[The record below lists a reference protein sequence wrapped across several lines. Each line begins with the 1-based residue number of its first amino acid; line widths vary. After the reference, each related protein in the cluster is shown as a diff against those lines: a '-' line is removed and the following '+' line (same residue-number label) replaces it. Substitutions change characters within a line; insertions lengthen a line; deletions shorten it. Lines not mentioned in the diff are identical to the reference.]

1 MASLILTEQAALKV
15 FEIPELAYLICAIN
29 QKRDN
34 ANLMQV
40 CRKLFY
46 SILPLVW
53 EEINRPDLLVSLI
66 PGGGIVSYKTEPLPY
81 VVMELPC
88 SLNLSRFNI
97 YAPYVKRLTLSPI
110 DVDGYGDW
118 ERFHSCTRS
127 VDLLPNLE
135 TIYFPA
141 SYVSE
146 SITKSGKSGIDSV
159 NWAITFLSKSLKA
172 LVQAPPTITH
182 STQYNHPLWLDFD
195 SFSSLVTS
203 VVQRCPRLHSLSI
216 LPARVRSTGLPNRRG
231 SGPSPRILFS
241 YEYPEIYSSL
251 VQLGNLT
258 SLLIS
263 AVLLCPEGLIAL
275 SALPKLES
283 LYIAGWERDPEAYYD
298 HLRSPINMFP
308 RLKHLELTRLS
319 WNTVSNV
326 CNTKALISNLRS
338 LTITSPHNY
347 SIPYPSDERGK
358 NISDIIPLLATH
370 NSNITTLAVHDYG
383 NHQLSPEVLDA
394 WGRLPLV
401 TLHLGWSVIY
411 YCGFDVFFSI
421 LSRLPLLEDLQ
432 LEMTQAPFELKQ
444 MKQIIELLP
453 RLSRIRI
460 PVNWESITELTWAD
474 FIPCRTQ
481 SDSPL
486 YVKSNFYLSQS
497 QEEGA
502 GQIAR
507 YLSTLR
513 PTGLVVCES
522 SQASFDSYSASPEYT
537 SNQLSDMIN
546 TELSGLGLK

>member
-1 MASLILTEQAALKV
+1 MASAASPTPTEQAALKA
-15 FEIPELAYLICAIN
+15 FGIPELAYLICAIN

-53 EEINRPDLLVSLI
+53 EEVNRPDLLVSLI
-66 PGGGIVSYKTEPLPY
+66 PGGGIFPYETELLSY

-97 YAPYVKRLTLSPI
+97 YAPYVKRLILSPI

-118 ERFHSCTRS
+118 KRFHSCTRS

-141 SYVSE
+141 SYE
-146 SITKSGKSGIDSV
+146 SRARPTKVGIDSV
-159 NWAITFLSKSLKA
+159 NWAIPFLSKSLKA
-172 LVQAPPTITH
+172 LVQSPPAITH
-182 STQYNHPLWLDFD
+182 PIQHTYPLWLDFD
-195 SFSSLVTS
+195 SSNSLMTS
-203 VVQRCPRLHSLSI
+203 AAQKCPHLCSLSI
-216 LPARVRSTGLPNRRG
+216 LPAPVRSTGLPNC
-231 SGPSPRILFS
+231 SGFRSSPPIMLPCDS
-241 YEYPEIYSSL
+241 PEIYSSL
-251 VQLGNLT
+251 AQLGNLT

-263 AVLLCPEGLIAL
+263 TALLCSEGLIAI

-283 LYIAGWERDPEAYYD
+283 LCIAGRERDLETYCD
-298 HLRSPINMFP
+298 HLWLPIDVFSQ
-308 RLKHLELTRLS
+308 LKHLELTRLS
-319 WNTVSNV
+319 WNTVSKL
-326 CNTKALISNLRS
+326 CDTKPLISGLQS
-338 LTITSPHNY
+338 LTITSPYNY
-347 SIPYPSDERGK
+347 SIPYPENERGK
-358 NISDIIPLLATH
+358 NISNIIPLLATH
-370 NSNITTLAVHDYG
+370 NSNIATLAVHDYG

-401 TLHLGWSVIY
+401 SLHLGWSVLS
-411 YCGFDVFFSI
+411 YCGFHVLFSI

-432 LEMTQAPFELKQ
+432 LKMTQAPFELKQ

-453 RLSRIRI
+453 RLSRIQI
-460 PVNWESITELTWAD
+460 PVNWESITELAWGG

-507 YLSTLR
+507 
-513 PTGLVVCES
+513 
-522 SQASFDSYSASPEYT
+522 
-537 SNQLSDMIN
+537 
-546 TELSGLGLK
+546 LGGEFV